1 MIDGTLKTRVIAVGN
16 QKGGVGKTT
25 NTAHL
30 AAALASMGRKVLAWD
45 LDVNYGLTSHFGVP
59 PQAYSGTFH
68 VLTRDRD
75 PEDVILTND
84 DPDIELPEGVHLIP
98 ASRELEKLEAVL
110 RTDDPFFTPRDVLV
124 EPLNKLRGKY
134 DYIFLDTA
142 PNTNVTTTLASYIVA
157 DYFIISTLPEKLALE
172 GLKNA
177 LKDIGQAQRKDRN
190 PNLKLLGVI
199 VSGLDKRIRKAREYD
214 EAIRASFVANGQESR
229 KFKATITRAAA
240 IPRAQDAGKTVFQ
253 TEPNHEVIK
262 QFLDI
267 AHEIEER
274 VSEYEGV
281 GKGVEIIEAQIAN
294 G

>member
-1 MIDGTLKTRVIAVGN
+1 MEEQDTLHARVIAVGN

-25 NTAHL
+25 NTAHI
-30 AAALASMGRKVLAWD
+30 AAALGSMGRKVLAWD

-68 VLTRDRD
+68 VLTKDRD

-84 DPDIELPEGVHLIP
+84 DPDIDLPPGVHLIP
-98 ASRELEKLEAVL
+98 SSRELEKLEAML
-110 RTDDPFFTPRDVLV
+110 RRDDPFFTPREVLID
-124 EPLNKLRGKY
+124 PLEKLRSKY

-142 PNTNVTTTLASYIVA
+142 PNTNVITTLAAYIVA

-177 LKDIGQAQRKDRN
+177 LKDLGQAQRKDRN

-214 EAIRASFVANGQESR
+214 EAIKQSFAAGGQDSR
-229 KFKATITRAAA
+229 KFRTSISRAAV
-240 IPRAQDAGKTVFQ
+240 IPRAQDQGKTVFQ
-253 TEPNHEVIK
+253 TEPEHEVVN
-262 QFLDI
+262 QFLHI
-267 AHEIEER
+267 AQEIEER
-274 VSEYEGV
+274 IAEFEQSGQ
-281 GKGVEIIEAQIAN
+281 IEKQEMIAN

>member
-1 MIDGTLKTRVIAVGN
+1 MEEGTHKARVIAVGN

-30 AAALASMGRKVLAWD
+30 AAALGSLGHKVLAWD

-84 DPDIELPEGVHLIP
+84 DPDIELPDGVHLISS
-98 ASRELEKLEAVL
+98 SRELEKLEVVL
-110 RTDDPFFTPRDVLV
+110 RTDDPVFTQREVLI
-124 EPLNKLRGKY
+124 EPLKKLRSKY

-177 LKDIGQAQRKDRN
+177 LKDIGQAQRNDRN
-190 PNLKLLGVI
+190 PSLQLLGVI

-214 EAIRASFVANGQESR
+214 EAIRQSFAANGQESR
-229 KFKATITRAAA
+229 KFRTTIARAAA
-240 IPRAQDAGKTVFQ
+240 IPRAQDKGKTVFQ
-253 TEPNHEVIK
+253 MEPNHEVIS

-267 AHEIEER
+267 AKEIEER
-274 VSEYEGV
+274 ADELELAREIQQEKVA
-281 GKGVEIIEAQIAN
+281 KG
-294 G
+294 

>member
-1 MIDGTLKTRVIAVGN
+1 MDESTSLDTKVIAVGN

-25 NTAHL
+25 NSAHI
-30 AAALASMGRKVLAWD
+30 AAALGQMGRKVLVWD

-59 PQAYSGTFH
+59 SQAYSGTFH
-68 VLTRDRD
+68 VLTGDRE

-98 ASRELEKLEAVL
+98 CSRELERLDAVL
-110 RTDDPFFTPRDVLV
+110 STNDPFFSRHSVLA
-124 EPLNKLRGKY
+124 EPLEKLRGKY

-142 PNTNVTTTLASYIVA
+142 PNTNVTTTLASYITA
-157 DYFIISTLPEKLALE
+157 EYFIISTLPEKLALE

-190 PNLKLLGVI
+190 PDLHLLGVL

-214 EAIRASFVANGQESR
+214 DAIRQSFEANGQESR
-229 KFKATITRAAA
+229 KFKTTITRAAA
-240 IPRAQDAGKTVFQ
+240 IPRAQDVGKTVFQ
-253 TEPNHEVIK
+253 TEPSHEVVQ
-262 QFLDI
+262 QFKSI
-267 AHEIEER
+267 ALEIEARIEEFRRAGEKEAR
-274 VSEYEGV
+274 V
-281 GKGVEIIEAQIAN
+281 AN

>member
-1 MIDGTLKTRVIAVGN
+1 MEEGTRNARVIAVGN

-25 NTAHL
+25 NTAHI
-30 AAALASMGRKVLAWD
+30 AAALGSMGRKVLAWD

-68 VLTRDRD
+68 VLTHDRD

-84 DPDIELPEGVHLIP
+84 DPDIDLPEGVHLIP
-98 ASRELEKLEAVL
+98 SSRELEKLETVL

-124 EPLNKLRGKY
+124 DPLNKLRGQY

-190 PNLKLLGVI
+190 PSLKLLGVI

-214 EAIRASFVANGQESR
+214 EAIRMSFAANGQESR
-229 KFKATITRAAA
+229 KFRSTISRAAA
-240 IPRAQDAGKTVFQ
+240 IPRAQDKGRTVFQ
-253 TEPNHEVIK
+253 MEPNHEVID

-267 AHEIEER
+267 AKEIEER
-274 VSEYEGV
+274 
-281 GKGVEIIEAQIAN
+281 IEEFESQGQIAREQVAN

>member
-1 MIDGTLKTRVIAVGN
+1 MEEQGTLQARVIAVGN

-25 NTAHL
+25 NTAHI
-30 AAALASMGRKVLAWD
+30 AAALGSMGRKVLVWD

-68 VLTRDRD
+68 VLTKDRD

-84 DPDIELPEGVHLIP
+84 DPDIELPPGVHLIP
-98 ASRELEKLEAVL
+98 SSRELEKLEAML
-110 RTDDPFFTPRDVLV
+110 RRDDPFFTPREVLID
-124 EPLNKLRGKY
+124 PLEKLRSKY

-142 PNTNVTTTLASYIVA
+142 PNTNVITTLAAYIVA

-177 LKDIGQAQRKDRN
+177 LKDLGQAQRKDRN

-214 EAIRASFVANGQESR
+214 EAIKQSFAAGSQDSR
-229 KFKATITRAAA
+229 KFRTSISRAAV
-240 IPRAQDAGKTVFQ
+240 IPRAQDQGKTVFQ
-253 TEPNHEVIK
+253 TEPEHEVIN
-262 QFLDI
+262 QFLHI
-267 AHEIEER
+267 AKEIEER
-274 VSEYEGV
+274 IAEFEQPGQ
-281 GKGVEIIEAQIAN
+281 IEKQEMVAN

>member
-1 MIDGTLKTRVIAVGN
+1 MGRKTRIIAVGN

-30 AAALASMGRKVLAWD
+30 AAALGQMGKKVLAWD
-45 LDVNYGLTSHFGVP
+45 LDVNYGLTLHFGVP

-84 DPDIELPEGVHLIP
+84 DPDIDLPEGVHLIP
-98 ASRELEKLEAVL
+98 SSRELEKLETVL
-110 RTDDPFFTPRDVLV
+110 RTDDPFFSPRDVLI
-124 EPLNKLRGKY
+124 EPLDTLRGQY

-142 PNTNVTTTLASYIVA
+142 PNTNVITTLASYIVA

-177 LKDIGQAQRKDRN
+177 VKDIGQAQRKDRN
-190 PNLKLLGVI
+190 PNLKLLGVV

-214 EAIRASFVANGQESR
+214 EAITQSFSGGGGESR
-229 KFKATITRAAA
+229 KFRATISRAAA
-240 IPRAQDAGKTVFQ
+240 IPRAQDIGKTVFQ
-253 TEPNHEVIK
+253 TEPEHGVIN
-262 QFLDI
+262 QFI
-267 AHEIEER
+267 SVAEEIEDR
-274 VSEYEGV
+274 IYEYERQSEDYFTERLG
-281 GKGVEIIEAQIAN
+281 N

>member
-1 MIDGTLKTRVIAVGN
+1 MEQETRKTSVIAVGN

-30 AAALASMGRKVLAWD
+30 AAALGSMGRKVLAWD

-75 PEDVILTND
+75 PEDVILTNED
-84 DPDIELPEGVHLIP
+84 RDIELPEGVHLIP
-98 ASRELEKLEAVL
+98 SSRELEKLETVL
-110 RTDDPFFTPRDVLV
+110 RTDDPFFAPRDVLI
-124 EPLNKLRGKY
+124 EPLNKLRGMY

-190 PNLKLLGVI
+190 PDLKLLGVI

-214 EAIRASFVANGQESR
+214 EAITQSFLERGGESR
-229 KFKATITRAAA
+229 KFRTSISRAAA
-240 IPRAQDAGKTVFQ
+240 IPRAQDKGKTVFQ
-253 TEPNHEVIK
+253 MEPEHEVIK
-262 QFLDI
+262 QFVDI
-267 AHEIEER
+267 AQEIEDRIIDFERQVINDDSNER
-274 VSEYEGV
+274 V
-281 GKGVEIIEAQIAN
+281 AN